1 MKITF
6 YLVRHGETLF
16 NHLGRMQGSC
26 DSPLTERGIAQAHET
41 SNRLKDVWFDH
52 IYSSPSERA
61 WNTADKKSVNAVKA
75 QIIVRRVVNPQR

>member
-26 DSPLTERGIAQAHET
+26 DSPLTERGIDT
-41 SNRLKDVWFDH
+41 G
-52 IYSSPSERA
+52 I
-61 WNTADKKSVNAVKA
+61 
-75 QIIVRRVVNPQR
+75 